1 MTSRVLVSGATGFI
15 ASHAIEKLL
24 AKKHEVVATVRNPA
38 DDNKNGHLRRMNGAG
53 SHLKLVAADLND
65 PDPFTAHADADAILH
80 MASPYALKV
89 SDPQRDLVDP
99 AVNGTLSMM
108 RAAAANKRV
117 RRVVLTSSMAA
128 ITDEPDGRVLTEDD
142 WNTQSTLTRN
152 PYYLSKTMAERA
164 AWDFM
169 KSNKPHFDLVVINPF
184 LVIGPAH
191 TSAINTSNQTLVDLI
206 NGTYPA
212 IMALNWGFV
221 DVRDV
226 ADAHIA
232 AMETK
237 AASGRYVCAA
247 GNMDMGEVV
256 SLIRANGYQN
266 SKLPKISLTGGF
278 GTGLMKLASYAQPA
292 GIGSYLRTHLGRIPR
307 FSNEKIKRELGIN
320 FMKPEDSI
328 KDTLKDLA
336 RWGHIPQPS
345 AQGLAA

>member
-24 AKKHEVVATVRNPA
+24 AKNYEVVSTVRNPA
-38 DDNKNGHLRRMNGAG
+38 DASKNGHLTKMTNAG
-53 SHLKLVAADLND
+53 SHLKLVAADLNEA
-65 PDPFTAHADADAILH
+65 DPFTAHADADFIFH

-117 RRVVLTSSMAA
+117 KRVVLTSSMAA
-128 ITDEPDGRVLTEDD
+128 ITDEPDGRVLTEED

-152 PYYLSKTMAERA
+152 AYYLSKTMAERA

-237 AASGRYVCAA
+237 SASGRYICAA

-266 SKLPKISLTGGF
+266 SKLPKMSLTGGF
-278 GTGLMKLASYAQPA
+278 GTSLMKLASYAQPA

-307 FSNEKIKRELGIN
+307 FSNDKIKRELGIN
-320 FMKPEDSI
+320 FMTPEDSI

-345 AQGLAA
+345 SEKQAA